1 MVAWVFRRPITIV
14 LWGLLVPTVPPLRFF
29 LSAHQSIGLPQ
40 PLKLFGTDE
49 QKKKWLTLISKGA
62 KSAFAL
68 TEVAVGSDPAKM
80 STTAV
85 PTEDGKHY
93 IINGEKLWCTN
104 GLIADVLVVMAQTP
118 AIKRPDGREK
128 KQITAFIV
136 DAHSEGVQKIHRC
149 DFMGIRGIQN
159 GVIRFKDVK
168 VPAENIIWGLGKGL
182 RLALTTLNTGRL
194 TIPGAATAA
203 SKFCLQVVREWGK
216 ERVQWGRPIGEH
228 EASADLMSKVAASSY
243 AIEAITY
250 LTSGWV
256 DNNQFDVRLEAAF
269 AKIFTTE
276 VCWRVIDSTLQLRG
290 GRGYETSES
299 LRGRG
304 EKGYP
309 LERMMRDFRINTI
322 IEGTTTILKLFVAR
336 EAFDKHLSIAGA
348 LFTKAPVTE
357 KLKTLFIKIPAFYLL
372 WYPKQWLSLPDF
384 LCPEFYQGWTGKQ
397 HLFIKKYSKKLARTI
412 FHAMLIYGPNLDKRQ
427 MTIMRLMNAGMFL
440 FGAAAVLTRFE
451 THKKQG
457 SLQTGEELLA
467 KYAATGLSNRTTEM
481 FERLKLRRRDSKSVK
496 MSKAIMKGDYEW
508 METGVLLGKL

>member
-1 MVAWVFRRPITIV
+1 
-14 LWGLLVPTVPPLRFF
+14 

-276 VCWRVIDSTLQLRG
+276 VWL
-290 GRGYETSES
+290 
-299 LRGRG
+299 
-304 EKGYP
+304 
-309 LERMMRDFRINTI
+309 
-322 IEGTTTILKLFVAR
+322 
-336 EAFDKHLSIAGA
+336 AG
-348 LFTKAPVTE
+348 
-357 KLKTLFIKIPAFYLL
+357 
-372 WYPKQWLSLPDF
+372 D
-384 LCPEFYQGWTGKQ
+384 
-397 HLFIKKYSKKLARTI
+397 
-412 FHAMLIYGPNLDKRQ
+412 
-427 MTIMRLMNAGMFL
+427 
-440 FGAAAVLTRFE
+440 
-451 THKKQG
+451 
-457 SLQTGEELLA
+457 
-467 KYAATGLSNRTTEM
+467 
-481 FERLKLRRRDSKSVK
+481 
-496 MSKAIMKGDYEW
+496 
-508 METGVLLGKL
+508 